1 MPDFVKQSEAH
12 SQELLQHFLK
22 HQGIDRKQSPRE
34 LLTQITT
41 GFARLPYENLSK
53 IVRDDQTSNFDE
65 ARRLPQEV
73 LQDFYQLGA
82 GGTCYS
88 LTWTLLQLIR
98 ALGYQAEPILA
109 DRRYGP
115 NTHTALIVW
124 IHGIQHLIDPGYL
137 LVEPIPIPRDG
148 IIQIPT
154 SFNEVELIPD
164 KTHDRIELKTV
175 QHNQS
180 TYRLTYKTD
189 PVDTHQFIAAWDHSF
204 QFDMMKYPV
213 LSKIIN
219 DKQLYLQKNHLL
231 IRSKDESQ
239 RQEIEPGNMS
249 EAITTNFGI
258 HPSLVA
264 DALNLLHRKEV

>member
-1 MPDFVKQSEAH
+1 MPDFVTQSVASSH
-12 SQELLQHFLK
+12 ELLQHFLM
-22 HQGIDRKQSPRE
+22 HQGIDPKQSPRE

-41 GFARLPYENLSK
+41 SFARLPYENLSK
-53 IVRDDQTSNFDE
+53 IVRDDQTTNQE
-65 ARRLPQEV
+65 KARRLPEEV
-73 LQDFYQLGA
+73 LHDFYQLGA

-98 ALGYQAEPILA
+98 SLGFQAEPILA

-115 NTHTALIVW
+115 DTHTALIVW
-124 IHGIQHLIDPGYL
+124 INGMQHLIDPGYL
-137 LVEPIPIPRDG
+137 LVEPIPIPRYE

-164 KTHDRIELKTV
+164 KSHNRMELKTI

-189 PVDTHQFIAAWDHSF
+189 PVDTHQFLAAWDQSF

-219 DKQLYLQKNHLL
+219 NKQMYLQKNHLL
-231 IRSKDESQ
+231 IRSKEESQ
-239 RQEIEPGNMS
+239 RLEIEPGKIS
-249 EAITTNFGI
+249 ETITTIFGI

-264 DALNLLHRKEV
+264 DALNLLHRKEA